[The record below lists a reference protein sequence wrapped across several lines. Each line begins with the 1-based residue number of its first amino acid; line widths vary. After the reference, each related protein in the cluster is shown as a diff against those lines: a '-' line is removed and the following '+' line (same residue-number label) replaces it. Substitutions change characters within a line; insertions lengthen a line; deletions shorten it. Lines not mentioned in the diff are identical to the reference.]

1 LSVRASVFF
10 NEKQRLQRDLTTLA
24 LAVYAETTGA
34 PPRSLAVLDAL
45 AASGVRGLR
54 YALEVPA
61 VGTAVLND
69 ASDEAVAA
77 MRENARLSGFA
88 AARERGS
95 YLHAGGARLEVSQG
109 DAVALMRARRRHF
122 DAVDLDP
129 YGCVAEL
136 LPAAVE
142 SLRDGGLL
150 CASCTD
156 LGALSGRYGDG
167 CARRYGA
174 DPLRAAQKQAPEL
187 ALRLLLGCVSRAA
200 QGCAAAPPSPNTQSS
215 EHRTHS

>member
-1 LSVRASVFF
+1 MSVRASVFF

-129 YGCVAEL
+129 YGSVSHHHPSAAHTHTLPSPHPLNAAPHSPLASTPTCWREL
-136 LPAAVE
+136 CTRRLTAAGASPSC
-142 SLRDGGLL
+142 SLRRSRACGT
-150 CASCTD
+150 A
-156 LGALSGRYGDG
+156 G
-167 CARRYGA
+167 CFV
-174 DPLRAAQKQAPEL
+174 RAAPTWAP
-187 ALRLLLGCVSRAA
+187 
-200 QGCAAAPPSPNTQSS
+200 
-215 EHRTHS
+215 